1 MTSNRQYVE
10 VELRS
15 VPSPRFQPTGFPDLG
30 PAEFVAWDPGKG
42 DGGEWV
48 PSLLV
53 DSAQSMA
60 NRLEAVGWG
69 PDDRPVSELAALPY
83 VEVVAAADG
92 THLTSS
98 RVEAHRLASA
108 FVLDARLDGGTMKTD
123 VLPARLGLSP
133 DRAIDYRQVASQVF
147 RLDPLCLLHGVFF
160 SQLAPKQP
168 RVTRAVSSVIEALEV
183 REAHSGGVK
192 RDDVDPSSKNKEQSQ
207 GAEAGYGNVPYH
219 RVEYTARRIV
229 LRWALDR
236 RQLGSYG
243 LSGEATDLLE
253 WVHAQFAD
261 NLDTVEGR
269 WHHRAVDEPAG
280 AVPLPH
286 EGDVRIARSVML
298 SSERLGL
305 VAKVD
310 LLEGVDGD
318 QSSPSTPNEGRRPTC
333 RSERGNPSG
342 SSFACRACC
351 CESTA
356 GSASTASSG
365 SPTPGCASRSRSMR
379 RLSSARWPW
388 WPTFGEWPATPH
400 HRRRSSTAR
409 SVPVA
414 RWSASASPMR

>member
-183 REAHSGGVK
+183 REAHSGGIK

-253 WVHAQFAD
+253 AVAHWQLRRLLEDGLRLRAACEFEPVDDALVDRSGEAMPSSAELAD
-261 NLDTVEGR
+261 RIDDLVPRCQELEGT
-269 WHHRAVDEPAG
+269 D
-280 AVPLPH
+280 VPL
-286 EGDVRIARSVML
+286 VV
-298 SSERLGL
+298 
-305 VAKVD
+305 
-310 LLEGVDGD
+310 
-318 QSSPSTPNEGRRPTC
+318 
-333 RSERGNPSG
+333 
-342 SSFACRACC
+342 
-351 CESTA
+351 
-356 GSASTASSG
+356 
-365 SPTPGCASRSRSMR
+365 
-379 RLSSARWPW
+379 
-388 WPTFGEWPATPH
+388 EWGKA
-400 HRRRSSTAR
+400 
-409 SVPVA
+409 
-414 RWSASASPMR
+414 